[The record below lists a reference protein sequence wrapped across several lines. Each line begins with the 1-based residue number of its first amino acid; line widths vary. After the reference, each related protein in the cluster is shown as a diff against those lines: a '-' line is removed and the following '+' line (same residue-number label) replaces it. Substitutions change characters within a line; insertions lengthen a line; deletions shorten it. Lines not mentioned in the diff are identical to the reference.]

1 MYRFFVHLQQVYT
14 FYIFEVVTMR
24 IIIDTDKGVF
34 IVPKTFEA
42 TLKKQNDVLK
52 KAGVSED
59 KYITER
65 KFIEEAIKEAF
76 TRPILTTEQAKTWNP
91 DLENQVAK

>member
-1 MYRFFVHLQQVYT
+1 
-14 FYIFEVVTMR
+14 MR
-24 IIIDTDKGVF
+24 IVIDTDKGIF
-34 IVPKTFEA
+34 IVPKTFRE

-65 KFIEEAIKEAF
+65 KFIEGAIAEAF
-76 TRPILTTEQAKTWNP
+76 SRPILSTEQVKEWNP